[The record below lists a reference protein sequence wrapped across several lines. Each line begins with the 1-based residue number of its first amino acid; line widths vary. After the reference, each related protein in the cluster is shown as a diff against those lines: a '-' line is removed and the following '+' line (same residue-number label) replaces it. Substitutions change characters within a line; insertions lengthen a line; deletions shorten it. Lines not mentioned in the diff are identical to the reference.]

1 MKKNNNI
8 PEYYVSQFNK
18 MIKGVIESNFDYL
31 RIKGEISEIKNA
43 TKGQIYLT
51 LKDDDS
57 ILSGVIWE
65 PKKNFL
71 KFYPEIGME
80 VIVTGKITTWSRYKT
95 TYQIDIDQLELAGEG
110 ALLKLIEN
118 RKKKLQSK
126 GIFDLKHKKN
136 IPFLPE
142 KIGVITSPSGS
153 VIHDIINRIKDRFP
167 VNLDLWPVAVQGED
181 AVENIIAAINGFN
194 SKTFQNKPD
203 VIIIARGGGSTE
215 DLMAFNNENLAM
227 TVFNSKIPI
236 ISAIGHETDNTII
249 DYVSD
254 LRASTPT
261 AAAEK
266 AVPLQDELIQ
276 QVKNINDKIFS
287 LCENIFEKYS
297 YKLQNLN
304 NLLKAP
310 NIIINSFKE
319 RFDKTNKFFDKE
331 FALLLNKKSNDF
343 KYLRKN
349 LNPPE
354 SIIKY
359 NKNEVNIIVK
369 DMHRTIREAMNT
381 YTNEL
386 HKFSRL
392 LKSNSISSNLKKGYT
407 IISKSKKIIKKSNSI
422 NEDDLINV
430 KFYDHSIELKVK
442 KIN

>member
-8 PEYYVSQFNK
+8 PEYNVSQFNK
-18 MIKGVIESNFDYL
+18 MIKEVIESNFDYL

-65 PKKNFL
+65 SKKNFL

-95 TYQIDIDQLELAGEG
+95 TYQINIDQLELAGEG
-110 ALLKLIEN
+110 ALLKLIED
-118 RKKKLQSK
+118 RKKRLQSK

-153 VIHDIINRIKDRFP
+153 VIHDIINRIKERFP

-181 AVENIIAAINGFN
+181 AVENIISAINGFN

-227 TVFNSKIPI
+227 SVFNSKIPI

-266 AVPLQDELIQ
+266 AVPLQDELKQ
-276 QVKNINDKIFS
+276 KVKNINDKIFS
-287 LCENIFEKYS
+287 SCENIFDKYL

-331 FALLLNKKSNDF
+331 YNLLLEKKSNDL

-349 LNPPE
+349 LHPPE

-369 DMHRTIREAMNT
+369 DMHRIIREALNT
-381 YTNEL
+381 HTNEL
-386 HKFSRL
+386 NKFSRL
-392 LKSNSISSNLKKGYT
+392 LKSNSISNNLKKGYT
-407 IISKSKKIIKKSNSI
+407 IISKSKKIIKKSNFI

-442 KIN
+442 KIS

>member
-331 FALLLNKKSNDF
+331 FALLLNKKSNDL

-354 SIIKY
+354 SIMKY

>member
-8 PEYYVSQFNK
+8 PEYNVSQFNK
-18 MIKGVIESNFDYL
+18 MIKEVIESNFDYL

-65 PKKNFL
+65 SKKNFL

-95 TYQIDIDQLELAGEG
+95 TYQINIDQLELAGEG
-110 ALLKLIEN
+110 ALLKLIED
-118 RKKKLQSK
+118 RKKRLQSK

-153 VIHDIINRIKDRFP
+153 VIHDIINRIKERFP

-181 AVENIIAAINGFN
+181 AVENIISAINGFN

-227 TVFNSKIPI
+227 SVFNSKIPI

-266 AVPLQDELIQ
+266 AVPLQDELKQ
-276 QVKNINDKIFS
+276 KVKKINDKIFS
-287 LCENIFEKYS
+287 SCENIFDKYLN
-297 YKLQNLN
+297 KLQNLN

-331 FALLLNKKSNDF
+331 YNLLLEKKSNDL

-349 LNPPE
+349 LHPPE

-369 DMHRTIREAMNT
+369 DMHRIMREALNT
-381 YTNEL
+381 HTNEL
-386 HKFSRL
+386 NKFSRL
-392 LKSNSISSNLKKGYT
+392 LKSNSISNNLKKGYT
-407 IISKSKKIIKKSNSI
+407 IISKSKKIIKKSNFI

-442 KIN
+442 KIS

>member
-331 FALLLNKKSNDF
+331 FALLLNKKSNDL

>member
-310 NIIINSFKE
+310 NTIINSFKE

-331 FALLLNKKSNDF
+331 FALLLNKKSNDL